1 MKSVTLETVAE
12 IFNGKTPSK
21 AQQRESGH
29 PVLKIRDISADG
41 NSVGP
46 FGSFVEEGLA
56 AKYPAKIV
64 RSGDTLIL
72 NAAHNS
78 KYVGSKSHFASKST
92 IGLLAT
98 GEWLIVRPDRTKANP
113 NYINHFLTS
122 AQMRSA
128 IQEIVNGIHLYP
140 KDVAKLQIS
149 LPSLDEQRRIAAV
162 LDKADALRRLRQQS
176 LDLTE
181 KLIQSVFL
189 DMFGDPAQ
197 NPKKWKTCK
206 VGKMAKQ
213 MSDGPFGS
221 NLKTAHYTEEGIRVL
236 RLQDIGIGFLKS
248 PKPVYISEEHYNTL
262 PRNHCQ
268 PNDVIV
274 GTMGEPNLRAAIIPP
289 NLKESLNKADCVLIR
304 SNNEIAIPE
313 YICWLLNMPGTLALA
328 NKLILGETRARI
340 SMGRLRS
347 LDVPLPP
354 LELQKKF
361 RTALMGILKTLNDV
375 SNSAPL
381 IEDLF
386 NSLQQRAFSGD
397 LDLSNLILDEEA
409 EEIIQAAYKLDKLGN
424 ETLPRTLGSGITLKV
439 LKPSVAVEKKLK
451 SQDKII
457 EEDDQ
462 IPWSPDYFKYRL
474 LAKQT
479 AEIVITDLMSEAD
492 SIFTEPNYDAIRDIL
507 FDYLD
512 PAHDNP
518 VLAQTFDQKRK
529 EIILQPA

>member
-1 MKSVTLETVAE
+1 
-12 IFNGKTPSK
+12 
-21 AQQRESGH
+21 
-29 PVLKIRDISADG
+29 
-41 NSVGP
+41 
-46 FGSFVEEGLA
+46 
-56 AKYPAKIV
+56 
-64 RSGDTLIL
+64 
-72 NAAHNS
+72 
-78 KYVGSKSHFASKST
+78 
-92 IGLLAT
+92 
-98 GEWLIVRPDRTKANP
+98 
-113 NYINHFLTS
+113 
-122 AQMRSA
+122 
-128 IQEIVNGIHLYP
+128 
-140 KDVAKLQIS
+140 
-149 LPSLDEQRRIAAV
+149 
-162 LDKADALRRLRQQS
+162 
-176 LDLTE
+176 
-181 KLIQSVFL
+181 
-189 DMFGDPAQ
+189 
-197 NPKKWKTCK
+197 
-206 VGKMAKQ
+206 
-213 MSDGPFGS
+213 
-221 NLKTAHYTEEGIRVL
+221 
-236 RLQDIGIGFLKS
+236 
-248 PKPVYISEEHYNTL
+248 
-262 PRNHCQ
+262 
-268 PNDVIV
+268 
-274 GTMGEPNLRAAIIPP
+274 
-289 NLKESLNKADCVLIR
+289 
-304 SNNEIAIPE
+304 
-313 YICWLLNMPGTLALA
+313 
-328 NKLILGETRARI
+328 
-340 SMGRLRS
+340 
-347 LDVPLPP
+347 
-354 LELQKKF
+354 
-361 RTALMGILKTLNDV
+361 MGILKTLNDV